1 MLNNFALCKIS
12 PEITDEQDPSDQV
25 QEKVMIHSDPFAT
38 PTGGERWT
46 VRRKSSAW
54 TEELESR

>member
-25 QEKVMIHSDPFAT
+25 QEKVMIHSEPSA
-38 PTGGERWT
+38 PTAGERWT